1 MYQFLK
7 LQQLNPD
14 ALSNEQKAELNNK
27 IQNATGSLLETM
39 EDLLLWSKTQMNEF
53 KVSMLPVPL
62 LDTINTCKKLLQ
74 LNCDAK
80 NITFQINVPD
90 TQKIQTDPYY
100 FQTILRN
107 LIQNAIKAAPP
118 NTAIDINTLV
128 QNQFL
133 ILSIQNEGHT
143 FTQKQF
149 EQIILN
155 EEFNKTLTGLGLK
168 LTQELCEKI
177 NVQLNFSDNLVNAT
191 VAELRLP
198 IA

>member
-1 MYQFLK
+1 
-7 LQQLNPD
+7 
-14 ALSNEQKAELNNK
+14 
-27 IQNATGSLLETM
+27 
-39 EDLLLWSKTQMNEF
+39 
-53 KVSMLPVPL
+53 
-62 LDTINTCKKLLQ
+62 
-74 LNCDAK
+74 
-80 NITFQINVPD
+80 
-90 TQKIQTDPYY
+90 
-100 FQTILRN
+100 
-107 LIQNAIKAAPP
+107 
-118 NTAIDINTLV
+118 NTLA
-128 QNQFL
+128 QNQYI

-143 FTQKQF
+143 FTQKHF